1 MTPATLGMLIGLS
14 GGFLR
19 ACLGFMY
26 KKAKYPKTRFI
37 PIKFIVTLIECSLA
51 GLGLGMLFEVGDVK
65 TGLALALAAAGV
77 SEIAGKTGLHD
88 LFGIKKKETIN
99 AF

>member
-1 MTPATLGMLIGLS
+1 MTPASLGMIIGLA

-26 KKAKYPKTRFI
+26 KKVKAPKTRFI
-37 PIKFIVTLIECSLA
+37 PMKFVITLIECSLA
-51 GLGLGMLFEVGDVK
+51 GLGIGLLVEVTDFK

-88 LFGIKKKETIN
+88 LLGIKNRYK
-99 AF
+99 